1 MNSTSKQAC
10 APQET
15 LVLRNEQLLSENR
28 MLREEC
34 CKMQE
39 AHLKDKAKIQLLI
52 GRMSQLK
59 CGHLDFSPNNE

>member
-1 MNSTSKQAC
+1 
-10 APQET
+10 
-15 LVLRNEQLLSENR
+15 